1 MAKTINRD
9 ILNSISKS
17 AEMQENKTIEF
28 EGNKNFTI
36 SFKVSQY
43 NSLKN
48 IARKIIQARGNLLK
62 EKKLIN

>member
-17 AEMQENKTIEF
+17 TEMQENKTIEF

-48 IARKIIQARGNLLK
+48 IARKIIQAR
-62 EKKLIN
+62 EIC